1 VKGDVNGVVVIV
13 DAEGEVNDGG
23 RAGTEGGVVKEGDPV
38 LVDAEV
44 KVVVVLGAVGTGEE
58 VLGAGTDVDAA
69 AAAAAMVLLRS
80 HGFGGEPIPQIRR
93 TLTLRVQRKTSLCV
107 SVKQNNMWMIR

>member
-1 VKGDVNGVVVIV
+1 MKGDVNGVVTIV
-13 DAEGEVNDGG
+13 DAEGEVNNGG

-44 KVVVVLGAVGTGEE
+44 GVVVLGAVGTGEE

-80 HGFGGEPIPQIRR
+80 HGFGGEPITQIRW
-93 TLTLRVQRKTSLCV
+93 TLTLNSSLCV
-107 SVKQNNMWMIR
+107 SVK